1 MPIVINEFEIVID
14 PPPSSKPDTAA
25 PQSRD
30 EQPPAL
36 RPDEIAAVMQV
47 REERQQRV
55 RAN

>member
-1 MPIVINEFEIVID
+1 MPIVINEFEIVVD
-14 PPPSSKPDTAA
+14 PPPSSQPDTAA
-25 PQSRD
+25 GQSRD
-30 EQPPAL
+30 EQAPAL